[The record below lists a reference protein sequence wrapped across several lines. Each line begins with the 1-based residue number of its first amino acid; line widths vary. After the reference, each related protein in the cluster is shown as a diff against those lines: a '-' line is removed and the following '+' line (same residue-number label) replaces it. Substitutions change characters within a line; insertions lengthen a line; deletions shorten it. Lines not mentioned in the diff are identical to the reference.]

1 MALLQVNNL
10 FMGFTGE
17 TLFKNISFSIDEKD
31 KIGMIGVNGAGKS
44 TLIKIL
50 LGLEYDEV
58 DPETNQRGTISK
70 KGGLKI
76 GYLSQHPNLNP
87 DNTVFEE
94 LMTVFSNVQNDYHR
108 IQELNVILAENLDDF
123 DKTMEELGAITARYE
138 QNEGYAIE
146 YKVKQILNG
155 LSLAESL
162 WSSFK
167 NK

>member
-70 KGGLKI
+70 KGG
-76 GYLSQHPNLNP
+76 
-87 DNTVFEE
+87 
-94 LMTVFSNVQNDYHR
+94 
-108 IQELNVILAENLDDF
+108 
-123 DKTMEELGAITARYE
+123 
-138 QNEGYAIE
+138 
-146 YKVKQILNG
+146 
-155 LSLAESL
+155 
-162 WSSFK
+162 
-167 NK
+167 

>member
-17 TLFKNISFSIDEKD
+17 TLFKNISFSIDERD

-70 KGGLKI
+70 RV
-76 GYLSQHPNLNP
+76 
-87 DNTVFEE
+87 D
-94 LMTVFSNVQNDYHR
+94 
-108 IQELNVILAENLDDF
+108 
-123 DKTMEELGAITARYE
+123 
-138 QNEGYAIE
+138 
-146 YKVKQILNG
+146 
-155 LSLAESL
+155 
-162 WSSFK
+162 
-167 NK
+167 